1 MSLKKRATEDKVTL
15 QSHWGLF
22 QATWHGYLCIWR
34 WLGEFWWM
42 FEGVI
47 GCCCSR
53 PACCSHF
60 HSHNMIHLF
69 AKSKHNSL
77 VLFASGVVSGVFF
90 KGEELTDWIE
100 ESLANRY
107 WLGWMGGGVFFFL
120 QVNKRN
126 IIYVFI
132 RLQSRCSQ
140 ITGMA
145 SSAVRSLRIGRFQ
158 CFNSCKS
165 LMVLV
170 MLKWELEGF
179 LHTHIFQGNAWA
191 WFGASVRVSLKSTQL
206 LARAPGDVKR
216 SARSKRFLNAAVL
229 QRCAHTHAAPFTN
242 KKAFFFV
249 KNVSCAADTQH
260 LPRLNPTCSSACPLA
275 CLCAR

>member
-1 MSLKKRATEDKVTL
+1 MWRVSNMLAVPTVFSRENRPRTKQAFRAHVWLCVVCQGLFFFQSKVDCWKTREWYMNINYVIKKRATEDKVTL

-107 WLGWMGGGVFFFL
+107 WLGWMGGGVFFF
-120 QVNKRN
+120 
-126 IIYVFI
+126 F
-132 RLQSRCSQ
+132 
-140 ITGMA
+140 TGKQKKYNLCFY
-145 SSAVRSLRIGRFQ
+145 SSPISL
-158 CFNSCKS
+158 
-165 LMVLV
+165 
-170 MLKWELEGF
+170 
-179 LHTHIFQGNAWA
+179 
-191 WFGASVRVSLKSTQL
+191 
-206 LARAPGDVKR
+206 
-216 SARSKRFLNAAVL
+216 
-229 QRCAHTHAAPFTN
+229 FTN
-242 KKAFFFV
+242 YRHGELC
-249 KNVSCAADTQH
+249 CALFTH
-260 LPRLNPTCSSACPLA
+260 
-275 CLCAR
+275 